1 MRGGGGGEKE
11 KVKKSKRREHQW
23 IELKE
28 SFPTHSFSF
37 LISSFL
43 LVFSSVKVM
52 GHGGIRGVMSHQVTT
67 RGEGES
73 VRGEERKHAG
83 KVRDMSLHLWEL
95 IELFFL
101 SFLPLSS
108 SSKAVSIRVVRVVG
122 GGTKVMGR
130 EGESE
135 GICTSY
141 SALDSIFQGLSNAH
155 LFVWVVSF
163 SPHLTL

>member
-1 MRGGGGGEKE
+1 MDRTQRELSNALFFFSHLFFSPCLLLGQSHGSWRHPGSDESPSDNEGR
-11 KVKKSKRREHQW
+11 RRE
-23 IELKE
+23 
-28 SFPTHSFSF
+28 
-37 LISSFL
+37 
-43 LVFSSVKVM
+43 
-52 GHGGIRGVMSHQVTT
+52 R
-67 RGEGES
+67 